1 MEASRKDNEYE
12 FGFSACIGVI
22 SKHKKMIGGATGAA
36 AIASVI
42 ISLLLPPIYRAE
54 TKILPPQQGSSGMGG
69 QLLNQLGGASGL
81 GLLGIG
87 LGMKS
92 PGEMYI
98 GMLKSRTVFDH
109 VVDRFGLI
117 KAYDV
122 KYREEARNRLGSAL
136 TARSGKD
143 GIITVHVE
151 DRDPRR
157 AADMANAF
165 VEELKTL
172 NRGLAVTEAAQRRLF
187 FEDQILDVKAALLK
201 SEEGI
206 KGFQEKTGALK
217 IDEQA
222 KVVIAGIANLRA
234 QISARE
240 VQQKVMRTYAT
251 SQNPDLQRGEEE
263 ISGLKVELGKL
274 EGKGGKGYDALMPT
288 ERMPSVGIEY
298 LRKLREVKYNE
309 TLYELLAKQY
319 ELAKLDEARDAAVIQ
334 VIDKAVTPE
343 KKVKPM
349 RLLIVMVSVFCGFF
363 LSVLAAFLVEYARS
377 FPPSGAAHRDPDP
390 T

>member
-1 MEASRKDNEYE
+1 
-12 FGFSACIGVI
+12 
-22 SKHKKMIGGATGAA
+22 
-36 AIASVI
+36 
-42 ISLLLPPIYRAE
+42 
-54 TKILPPQQGSSGMGG
+54 
-69 QLLNQLGGASGL
+69 
-81 GLLGIG
+81 
-87 LGMKS
+87 
-92 PGEMYI
+92 MYI
-98 GMLKSRTVFDH
+98 GMLKSRTVFDR

-187 FEDQILDVKAALLK
+187 FEEQIMDVKAALLK

-222 KVVIAGIANLRA
+222 RVVIAGIANLRA
-234 QISARE
+234 QVSARE
-240 VQQKVMRTYAT
+240 VQQKVIRTYAT

-263 ISGLKVELGKL
+263 ISALKVELKKL
-274 EGKGGKGYDALMPT
+274 EEKGGKGYDVLMPT

-349 RLLIVMVSVFCGFF
+349 RLLIVTVSVFCGFF
-363 LSVLAAFLVEYARS
+363 LSVLAAFLIEYARS
-377 FPPSGAAHRDPDP
+377 FSPSGAAHRDPDP
-390 T
+390 S

>member
-1 MEASRKDNEYE
+1 MEESRKDKDCEIGLAE
-12 FGFSACIGVI
+12 CMGVI
-22 SKHKKMIGGATGAA
+22 SKHKKMIGGTTGAVA
-36 AIASVI
+36 VASVI

-69 QLLNQLGGASGL
+69 QLLSQLGGAAGL

-87 LGMKS
+87 LGMKN
-92 PGEMYI
+92 PGEMFV
-98 GMLKSRTVFDH
+98 GMLKSRTVFDR
-109 VVDRFGLI
+109 VVNRFGLI

-187 FEDQILDVKAALLK
+187 FEEQILDVKAALMK
-201 SEEGI
+201 SEDEI

-234 QISARE
+234 QVSARE

-251 SQNPDLQRGEEE
+251 FQNPDLQRGEEE
-263 ISGLKVELGKL
+263 ISGLKVELRKL
-274 EGKGGKGYDALMPT
+274 EEKGGKGYDVLMPT

-298 LRKLREVKYNE
+298 LRKLREMKYNE
-309 TLYELLAKQY
+309 TLYELLVKQY
-319 ELAKLDEARDAAVIQ
+319 EFAKLDEARDTSVIQ

-349 RLLIVMVSVFCGFF
+349 RLLIVTVSVFCGFF
-363 LSVLAAFLVEYARS
+363 LSVLAAFLIEYARS
-377 FPPSGAAHRDPDP
+377 FPPSGAVHRDPDLS
-390 T
+390 

>member
-1 MEASRKDNEYE
+1 LEESRNDKGHEIGLKE
-12 FGFSACIGVI
+12 CIGVI
-22 SKHKKMIGGATGAA
+22 SKHKKMIGGATGAV

-42 ISLLLPPIYRAE
+42 ISLLLSPIYRAE

-69 QLLNQLGGASGL
+69 QLLSQLGGAPGL

-98 GMLKSRTVFDH
+98 GMLKSRTVFDR
-109 VVDRFGLI
+109 VIDRFGLI
-117 KAYDV
+117 KAYNV

-187 FEDQILDVKAALLK
+187 FEEQILDVKAALQK

-222 KVVIAGIANLRA
+222 KMVIAGIANLRA
-234 QISARE
+234 QVSARE

-251 SQNPDLQRGEEE
+251 PQNPDIQRGEEE
-263 ISGLKVELGKL
+263 ISGLKLELRKL
-274 EGKGGKGYDALMPT
+274 EEKGGKGYDVLMPT
-288 ERMPSVGIEY
+288 ERLPSVGIEY

-334 VIDKAVTPE
+334 VIDKAVIPE

-349 RLLIVMVSVFCGFF
+349 RLLIVTVSVFCSFF
-363 LSVLAAFLVEYARS
+363 LSVLAAFLIEYARS
-377 FPPSGAAHRDPDP
+377 FSPSGAAHRDPDP
-390 T
+390 S

>member
-1 MEASRKDNEYE
+1 MEESKKEKE
-12 FGFSACIGVI
+12 CEIGLAECMHVI
-22 SKHKKMIGGATGAA
+22 SKHKKMIGGTTGAVA
-36 AIASVI
+36 VASVI

-69 QLLNQLGGASGL
+69 QLLSQMGGAAGL

-87 LGMKS
+87 LGMKN
-92 PGEMYI
+92 PGEMFV
-98 GMLKSRTVFDH
+98 GMLKSRTVFDR

-143 GIITVHVE
+143 GIITVYVE

-187 FEDQILDVKAALLK
+187 FEEQIQDVKEALLK

-217 IDEQA
+217 IDEQT

-234 QISARE
+234 QVSARE

-251 SQNPDLQRGEEE
+251 PQNPDLQRGEEE
-263 ISGLKVELGKL
+263 ISALKAELRKL
-274 EGKGGKGYDALMPT
+274 EEKGGKGSDVLMPT

-309 TLYELLAKQY
+309 TLYELLVKQY
-319 ELAKLDEARDAAVIQ
+319 EIAKLDEARDASVIQ

-349 RLLIVMVSVFCGFF
+349 RLLIVMVSVLCGFF
-363 LSVLAAFLVEYARS
+363 LSVLSAFLIEYACS
-377 FPPSGAAHRDPDP
+377 FPPRSAVHRDPDP
-390 T
+390 S